1 VIDLPYLSGFANEL
15 CVRAIPPGNPHGV
28 LDGGMAQQR

>member
-1 VIDLPYLSGFANEL
+1 MIDLPYLSGFANEL
-15 CVRAIPPGNPHGV
+15 HVRAIPPRNAHSV